1 MPKSTDKSQIEKFR
15 DAARE
20 LETDQSEAAFEADVQ
35 KIAKAPKLSNEEIK
49 ELARRQRGGSKP

>member
-20 LETDQSEAAFEADVQ
+20 LKTDQSEAVFEADVQ